1 MIIRLFLCLSLL
13 VGVTAEAQEGN
24 DSAARRTA
32 QTRLKVGDKIL
43 LHFLRERQLSESLT
57 VSERG
62 DAVFPKLGL
71 LRVDRFTIGELQDTL
86 RVRYGEYMRSPEF
99 EVLVLRRVTVNG
111 EVRIPNV

>member
-86 RVRYGEYMRSPEF
+86 RTAATSVA
-99 EVLVLRRVTVNG
+99 
-111 EVRIPNV
+111 I